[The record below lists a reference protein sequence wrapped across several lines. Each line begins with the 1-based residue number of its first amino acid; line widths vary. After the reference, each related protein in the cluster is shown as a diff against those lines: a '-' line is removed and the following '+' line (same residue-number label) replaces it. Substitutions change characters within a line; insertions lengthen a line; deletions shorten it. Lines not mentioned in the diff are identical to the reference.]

1 MTSSSSCSL
10 TLLRHLS
17 PLQLSR
23 SRHCSPSLCTAIL
36 RRSVSAFSFGS
47 SGVRYD
53 LQLIRRRNGRQFRYN
68 SVDFGSFDSEAADIA
83 PLDDWGGG
91 HEDST
96 GYIMYSSGEDSDG
109 EFVVTPVADIDLPA
123 ITVSTDDA
131 MTVTAH
137 RLAMLGRQR
146 RKHRQRLVQNFHYNE
161 KVRHGVLLNMGLILF
176 LVVLLLYVDS
186 CAWRIVRLPLAPFH
200 LTCPFFVSAVLA
212 SCAGYVCVPL
222 LYVLKIRQIIRK
234 EGPARHSLKKRTPTM
249 GGLFF
254 IPIGVIVAKFIAGF
268 SSVEVSGA
276 AAATLAF
283 AAIGLLD
290 DILSLVKRHNTGLSA
305 WTKIILEV
313 AVGTWFSY
321 WLHTANIS
329 SPYGMKLLVPLPAL
343 GLVFLGKCYLM
354 LASFCFVS
362 MGNGV
367 NLTDGLDGLAGG
379 SAALAFAGMSIA
391 VLPICSDLAI
401 FGASMAGACVGFL
414 LHNRYKASVFMGDTG
429 SLALGGG
436 LAAMACCTGM
446 FFPLFISSGVFVM
459 EASSVIL
466 QVLYF
471 KTTKRLHGA
480 GRRLFRM
487 APFHHHL
494 ELCGL
499 KEPVIVAGAYV
510 ISSTLALCAG
520 YLGLV
525 SA

>member
-1 MTSSSSCSL
+1 MTSSSSYSF

-23 SRHCSPSLCTAIL
+23 SRHCSSSLGTPVR
-36 RRSVSAFSFGS
+36 RRSLSAFSFRS
-47 SGVRYD
+47 SGIRYD
-53 LQLIRRRNGRQFRYN
+53 LQLIGRRNGRRFCYS
-68 SVDFGSFDSEAADIA
+68 SVDFGSFDSESADIT
-83 PLDDWGGG
+83 PLDDWGAGREG
-91 HEDST
+91 ST
-96 GYIMYSSGEDSDG
+96 GYMIYSSGEDSDG

-123 ITVSTDDA
+123 ITVSADDA
-131 MTVTAH
+131 RAVTAH

-146 RKHRQRLVQNFHYNE
+146 KKHRQVCHLI
-161 KVRHGVLLNMGLILF
+161 RHGVLLNMGLILF

-200 LTCPFFVSAVLA
+200 LTCPFFVSAILA

-290 DILSLVKRHNTGLSA
+290 DILSLVKKHNTGLSA

-321 WLHTANIS
+321 WLHTASLS
-329 SPYGMKLLVPLPAL
+329 SPYGMKLLVPLPGL
-343 GLVFLGKCYLM
+343 GLVFLGKCYLL

-379 SAALAFAGMSIA
+379 SAALAFVGMSIA

-414 LHNRYKASVFMGDTG
+414 LHNRYKASVFMGDSG

-446 FFPLFISSGVFVM
+446 FFPLFISCGIFVI

-471 KTTKRLHGA
+471 KTTNRLHGA

-499 KEPVIVAGAYV
+499 KEPVIVAVAYAV
-510 ISSTLALCAG
+510 SSILALCAG
-520 YLGLV
+520 YLGLI

>member
-1 MTSSSSCSL
+1 MPSHSL
-10 TLLRHLS
+10 NLRHLY
-17 PLQLSR
+17 PLQLPRPHSR
-23 SRHCSPSLCTAIL
+23 SSFAAVARL
-36 RRSVSAFSFGS
+36 RSDSAFS
-47 SGVRYD
+47 
-53 LQLIRRRNGRQFRYN
+53 RRNSEISCDLKLIGPNFLKRCRFRHGHVHCGAFD
-68 SVDFGSFDSEAADIA
+68 VDFGDVA
-83 PLDDWGGG
+83 PAEDWGN
-91 HEDST
+91 HQETAERMSF
-96 GYIMYSSGEDSDG
+96 SSDGEDSDA
-109 EFVVTPVADIDLPA
+109 EFVVSPQSDVDLPTITKPTDEA
-123 ITVSTDDA
+123 LTVSTY
-131 MTVTAH
+131 
-137 RLAMLGRQR
+137 RLAMLGQQR
-146 RKHRQRLVQNFHYNE
+146 KKHRI
-161 KVRHGVLLNMGLILF
+161 RHGVLLNTGLILF
-176 LVVLLLYVDS
+176 LVVKRRARKALL
-186 CAWRIVRLPLAPFH
+186 
-200 LTCPFFVSAVLA
+200 
-212 SCAGYVCVPL
+212 
-222 LYVLKIRQIIRK
+222 
-234 EGPARHSLKKRTPTM
+234 EKRTPTM

-254 IPIGVIVAKFIAGF
+254 VPIGVIVARFTAGF

-276 AAATLAF
+276 ATATLAF

-290 DILSLVKRHNTGLSA
+290 DIICLIKNHNSGLSG
-305 WTKIILEV
+305 WIKIILEV

-321 WLHTANIS
+321 WLHTTNIS
-329 SPYGMKLLVPLPAL
+329 SPYGMKMLVPLPAPL
-343 GLVFLGKCYLM
+343 GIVWLGKFYLL

-379 SAALAFAGMSIA
+379 AAALAFIGMSIA

-446 FFPLFISSGVFVM
+446 FFPLFISSGIFVL

-466 QVLYF
+466 QVIYF
-471 KTTKRLHGA
+471 KTTKRLQGA

-499 KEPVIVAGAYV
+499 KEPVIVGGAYV
-510 ISSTLALCAG
+510 ISSALSLFAA
-520 YLGLV
+520 YMGLI

>member
-1 MTSSSSCSL
+1 MASHSL
-10 TLLRHLS
+10 NLRHLY
-17 PLQLSR
+17 PLQLPRPHRR
-23 SRHCSPSLCTAIL
+23 SSFRAVDRLRSGSCFSPVRSGISYDLKLIGL
-36 RRSVSAFSFGS
+36 RRGGCRFGH
-47 SGVRYD
+47 GRVRYGAFD
-53 LQLIRRRNGRQFRYN
+53 
-68 SVDFGSFDSEAADIA
+68 VDFGDVSPVE
-83 PLDDWGGG
+83 DWGNNQEETAE
-91 HEDST
+91 HVSF
-96 GYIMYSSGEDSDG
+96 SSDGDDSDA
-109 EFVVTPVADIDLPA
+109 EFVVSPQSDIDLPA
-123 ITVSTDDA
+123 ITKPTDDA
-131 MTVTAH
+131 LTVSAY
-137 RLAMLGRQR
+137 RLAMLGHQR
-146 RKHRQRLVQNFHYNE
+146 KKHRIRQ
-161 KVRHGVLLNMGLILF
+161 GVLLNTGLIMF
-176 LVVLLLYVDS
+176 LVVVLLYVDW

-200 LTCPFFVSAVLA
+200 LTCPFVISAILA

-222 LYVLKIRQIIRK
+222 LYSLKIHQIIRK
-234 EGPARHSLKKRTPTM
+234 EGPVRHSLKKRTPTM

-254 IPIGVIVAKFIAGF
+254 VPIGVIVARFTAGF
-268 SSVEVSGA
+268 SSVEVCGA
-276 AAATLAF
+276 ATATLLF

-290 DILSLVKRHNTGLSA
+290 DIICLIKNHNSGLSA
-305 WTKIILEV
+305 WIKIILEV

-321 WLHTANIS
+321 WLHTTNIS
-329 SPYGMKLLVPLPAL
+329 SPYGMKMLVPLPAPL
-343 GLVFLGKCYLM
+343 GIVWLGKLYLM

-379 SAALAFAGMSIA
+379 SAALAFIGMSIA

-429 SLALGGG
+429 SLAIGGG

-446 FFPLFISSGVFVM
+446 FFPLFISSGIFVL

-466 QVLYF
+466 QVMYF
-471 KTTKRLHGA
+471 KTTKRLQGA

-499 KEPVIVAGAYV
+499 KEPIIVGGAYI
-510 ISSTLALCAG
+510 ISSTLSLIAA
-520 YLGLV
+520 YVGLI

>member
-1 MTSSSSCSL
+1 MTSSYSL
-10 TLLRHLS
+10 TFRHLS

-23 SRHCSPSLCTAIL
+23 SHNYSSLRTVPRL
-36 RRSVSAFSFGS
+36 GSVSAFSLQN
-47 SGVRYD
+47 YD
-53 LQLIRRRNGRQFRYN
+53 LKLIGPNFRRHGRRYRY
-68 SVDFGSFDSEAADIA
+68 SDVDFGAFDADAADVA
-83 PLDDWGGG
+83 PLDDWGN
-91 HEDST
+91 HEEST
-96 GYIMYSSGEDSDG
+96 GYMIYSSGGEDSDA
-109 EFVVTPVADIDLPA
+109 EFVVTPVADIDLPV
-123 ITVSTDDA
+123 ITASTDESL
-131 MTVTAH
+131 TVTA
-137 RLAMLGRQR
+137 RRFALLGKQR
-146 RKHRQRLVQNFHYNE
+146 KKHRIRN
-161 KVRHGVLLNMGLILF
+161 GVLLNTGLIIF
-176 LVVLLLYVDS
+176 LVVVLLYVDW
-186 CAWRIVRLPLAPFH
+186 CAWRIVRLPLGPFH
-200 LTCPFFVSAVLA
+200 LTCPFFISAALA
-212 SCAGYVCVPL
+212 ACAGYVCVPF
-222 LYVLKIRQIIRK
+222 LYVLKIRQIIRI

-254 IPIGVIVAKFIAGF
+254 VPVGVIVAKFIAGF
-268 SSVEVSGA
+268 SSVEVSGVA
-276 AAATLAF
+276 LATLAF

-290 DILSLVKRHNTGLSA
+290 DTLSLIKNHNTGLSA
-305 WTKIILEV
+305 WTKIIMEV
-313 AVGTWFSY
+313 AVGIWFSY
-321 WLHTANIS
+321 WLHTTKIS
-329 SPYGMKLLVPLPAL
+329 SPYGMKMLVPLPAL
-343 GLVFLGKCYLM
+343 GLVCLGKCYLA

-379 SAALAFAGMSIA
+379 TAALAFIGMSIA
-391 VLPICSDLAI
+391 VLPVCSDLAI

-446 FFPLFISSGVFVM
+446 FFPLFVSSGIFVV
-459 EASSVIL
+459 EALSVIL

-471 KTTKRLHGA
+471 KTTKRMYGA

-499 KEPVIVAGAYV
+499 KEPVIVGGAYV

-520 YLGLV
+520 YLGLI

>member
-1 MTSSSSCSL
+1 MASHSL
-10 TLLRHLS
+10 NLRHLY
-17 PLQLSR
+17 PLQLPRPHRR
-23 SRHCSPSLCTAIL
+23 SSFRAVDRLRSCSGFSPVRSGISYDLKLIGL
-36 RRSVSAFSFGS
+36 RRGGCRFGH
-47 SGVRYD
+47 GRVRYGAFD
-53 LQLIRRRNGRQFRYN
+53 
-68 SVDFGSFDSEAADIA
+68 VDFGDVSPVE
-83 PLDDWGGG
+83 DWGNNQEETAE
-91 HEDST
+91 HVSF
-96 GYIMYSSGEDSDG
+96 SSDGDDSDA
-109 EFVVTPVADIDLPA
+109 EFVVSPQSDIDLPA
-123 ITVSTDDA
+123 ITKQTDDA
-131 MTVTAH
+131 LTVSAY
-137 RLAMLGRQR
+137 RLAMLGHKRK
-146 RKHRQRLVQNFHYNE
+146 KHRIRQ
-161 KVRHGVLLNMGLILF
+161 GVLLNTGLIMF
-176 LVVLLLYVDS
+176 LVVVLLYVDW

-200 LTCPFFVSAVLA
+200 LTCPFVISAILA

-222 LYVLKIRQIIRK
+222 LYSLKIHQIIRK
-234 EGPARHSLKKRTPTM
+234 EGHVRHSLKKRTPTM

-254 IPIGVIVAKFIAGF
+254 VPIGVIVARFTSGF
-268 SSVEVSGA
+268 SSVEVCGA
-276 AAATLAF
+276 ATATLAF

-290 DILSLVKRHNTGLSA
+290 DIICLIKNQNSGLSA
-305 WTKIILEV
+305 WIKIILEV

-321 WLHTANIS
+321 WLHTTNIS
-329 SPYGMKLLVPLPAL
+329 SPYGMYIFLKMLVPLPSPL
-343 GLVFLGKCYLM
+343 GIVWLGKLYLM

-379 SAALAFAGMSIA
+379 SAALAFIGMSIA

-429 SLALGGG
+429 SLAIGGG

-446 FFPLFISSGVFVM
+446 FFPLFISSGIFVL

-466 QVLYF
+466 QVMYF
-471 KTTKRLHGA
+471 KTTKRLQGA

-499 KEPVIVAGAYV
+499 KEPIIVGGAYI
-510 ISSTLALCAG
+510 ISSTLSLIAA
-520 YLGLV
+520 YVGLI

>member
-1 MTSSSSCSL
+1 MTSSYSL
-10 TLLRHLS
+10 TFRHLS

-23 SRHCSPSLCTAIL
+23 SHNYSSLCTVPRL
-36 RRSVSAFSFGS
+36 GSVSAFSLQN
-47 SGVRYD
+47 YD
-53 LQLIRRRNGRQFRYN
+53 LKLIGPNFRRHGRRYRYGD
-68 SVDFGSFDSEAADIA
+68 VDFGAFDADAADVA
-83 PLDDWGGG
+83 PLDDWGN
-91 HEDST
+91 HEEST
-96 GYIMYSSGEDSDG
+96 
-109 EFVVTPVADIDLPA
+109 EFVVTPVADIDLPV
-123 ITVSTDDA
+123 ITVSTDESL
-131 MTVTAH
+131 TVTA
-137 RLAMLGRQR
+137 RRFALLGKQR
-146 RKHRQRLVQNFHYNE
+146 KKHRIRN
-161 KVRHGVLLNMGLILF
+161 GVLLNAGLIIF
-176 LVVLLLYVDS
+176 LVVVLLYVDW

-200 LTCPFFVSAVLA
+200 LTCPFFISAALA
-212 SCAGYVCVPL
+212 ACAGYVCVPF
-222 LYVLKIRQIIRK
+222 LYVLKIRQIIRI

-254 IPIGVIVAKFIAGF
+254 VPVGVIVAKFIAGF
-268 SSVEVSGA
+268 SSVEVSGVA
-276 AAATLAF
+276 LATLAF

-290 DILSLVKRHNTGLSA
+290 DTLSLIKNHNTGLSA
-305 WTKIILEV
+305 WTKIILEEN
-313 AVGTWFSY
+313 AG
-321 WLHTANIS
+321 S
-329 SPYGMKLLVPLPAL
+329 STAL
-343 GLVFLGKCYLM
+343 GLVCLGKCYLA

-379 SAALAFAGMSIA
+379 TAALAFIGMSIA
-391 VLPICSDLAI
+391 VLPVCSDLAI

-446 FFPLFISSGVFVM
+446 FFPLFVSSGIFIV
-459 EASSVIL
+459 EALSVIL

-471 KTTKRLHGA
+471 KTTKRMHGA

-499 KEPVIVAGAYV
+499 KEPVIVGGAYV

-520 YLGLV
+520 YLGLI